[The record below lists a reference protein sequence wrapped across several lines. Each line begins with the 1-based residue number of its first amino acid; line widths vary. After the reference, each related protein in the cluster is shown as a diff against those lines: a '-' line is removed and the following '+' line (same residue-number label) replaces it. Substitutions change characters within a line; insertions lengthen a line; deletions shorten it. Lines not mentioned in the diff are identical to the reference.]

1 MPTERLPRTI
11 VLSDLHLGRPGGAG
25 RAAAFEALA
34 GDCDRLIVNGD
45 AAELHHES
53 FRAAAER
60 ELDALRDLCVTRG
73 VRIDFIAG
81 NHDPFVSELR
91 ALELADGAVYIT
103 HGDALHPALAPWSPY
118 AASMRRA
125 FEAAMRA
132 APPDMPEDQARFA
145 AAREAALAEWATM
158 GAGAHVSTLAN
169 MAVRPHRAL
178 RALAFWGV
186 YPRLVEDWAARFAPR
201 AGTIVVGHS
210 HRPFI
215 RTRGARAL
223 VNTGAYGFPGKPLA
237 VVLEDGIVRVHA
249 VQARGRHYRLA
260 SDAAASWSIAHAR
273 DYDSGE
279 ASTSRMKRPASASA
293 SRSSDV
299 S

>member
-1 MPTERLPRTI
+1 
-11 VLSDLHLGRPGGAG
+11 
-25 RAAAFEALA
+25 
-34 GDCDRLIVNGD
+34 
-45 AAELHHES
+45 
-53 FRAAAER
+53 
-60 ELDALRDLCVTRG
+60 
-73 VRIDFIAG
+73 
-81 NHDPFVSELR
+81 
-91 ALELADGAVYIT
+91 
-103 HGDALHPALAPWSPY
+103 
-118 AASMRRA
+118 
-125 FEAAMRA
+125 
-132 APPDMPEDQARFA
+132 
-145 AAREAALAEWATM
+145 M